1 MKIYWGRKLKL
12 FKVFLWLVFVLYIA
26 LLIKVILIKYMPLSY
41 LMQNLEL
48 GLNPF
53 QMNFVPFSTII
64 SYIVSDNF
72 TVSVQNIL
80 GNIVI
85 FIPFGFLL
93 PILISR
99 FQKLVTMLLVS
110 FCFSLTFEIIQLLF
124 PILGSF
130 DVDDLILNTLGA
142 LLGFMLFTLIKR
154 LTQRNTR

>member
-1 MKIYWGRKLKL
+1 MKLL
-12 FKVFLWLVFVLYIA
+12 KVFLWLVFVLYIA
-26 LLIKVILIKYMPLSY
+26 VLIKVILIKYMPISY
-41 LMQNLEL
+41 LVQNLEL
-48 GLNPF
+48 GLNHF
-53 QMNFVPFSTII
+53 QMNFVPFATII
-64 SYIVSDNF
+64 NYIVSDTF

-85 FIPFGFLL
+85 FMPFGFLL

-99 FQKLVTMLLVS
+99 FQKFITILLVS

-142 LLGFMLFTLIKR
+142 LLGFMFFTLIKR
-154 LTQRNTR
+154 LTQRNSR